1 MSDGRV
7 RSGKATSESMT
18 AEQRTAR
25 AKAGAAKRAELAALP
40 KASHRGEIKIGDV
53 EIPCAVLTDGTRVI
67 SELGVNA
74 TLGSSGGKN
83 YKLREK
89 HTHESDSGPLPLFIS
104 SKALQPFIYEAFEEK
119 DLMPI
124 EYVDGDKVNRGYSAI
139 ILPRV
144 CEVWL
149 RAKDAG
155 ALQSSQLPKAKKA
168 EILMRGL
175 AHIGIVAL
183 VDEATGYQ
191 AAREKDA
198 LAKIL
203 EAFVAKELRPW
214 IKTFPNSYYE
224 EIFRLYKLP
233 YPPASNRNWKPGFIG
248 TLTNNV
254 VYERLAPE
262 ILPEL
267 KKAAS
272 KAEKKAKLHQWLT
285 DDIGHPKLREHLAS
299 IVTLLKL
306 SDTPQDFK
314 NKVDRIHPAFGQT
327 YAMDF
332 DKSET

>member
-7 RSGKATSESMT
+7 RSGKATSEAMT
-18 AEQRTAR
+18 SEQRTAR

-40 KASHRGEIKIGDV
+40 KVTHKGEMKLGDSAIACFVLDDGRRVLSGRGLQDALQMVDDDTPNTQK
-53 EIPCAVLTDGTRVI
+53 
-67 SELGVNA
+67 S
-74 TLGSSGGKN
+74 GS
-83 YKLREK
+83 R
-89 HTHESDSGPLPLFIS
+89 LPRLFEN
-104 SKALQPFIYEAFEEK
+104 KALNPFIIKHIESGHFSPIICYNGEAKITGYEATMLS
-119 DLMPI
+119 DLC
-124 EYVDGDKVNRGYSAI
+124 DAI
-139 ILPRV
+139 LEARKNGKITTARLKIV
-144 CEVWL
+144 ANQC
-149 RAKDAG
+149 
-155 ALQSSQLPKAKKA
+155 
-168 EILMRGL
+168 EILMRGFARVGL
-175 AHIGIVAL
+175 IAL

-214 IKTFPNSYYE
+214 IKTFPNAYYE

-233 YPPASNRNWKPGFIG
+233 YPPKNNKNFKPGFIG

-272 KAEKKAKLHQWLT
+272 KAERKARLHQFLT

-306 SDTPQDFK
+306 SETPKDFIS
-314 NKVDRIHPAFGQT
+314 KVDRIHPAFGQT

-332 DKSET
+332 DKCET

>member
-7 RSGKATSESMT
+7 RSGKATSEAMT
-18 AEQRTAR
+18 AEQRIAR
-25 AKAGAAKRAELAALP
+25 ARAGAAKRAELAALP
-40 KASHRGEIKIGDV
+40 KSDFRGDILIG
-53 EIPCAVLTDGTRVI
+53 ETRIPCAVLNDGRRI
-67 SELGVNA
+67 LAEHGIIQALSDGGA
-74 TLGSSGGKN
+74 SGSSKRI
-83 YKLREK
+83 KK
-89 HTHESDSGPLPLFIS
+89 ASDGLAPTPVFLAAERL
-104 SKALQPFIYEAFEEK
+104 KPFITNELANG
-119 DLMPI
+119 LLSPI
-124 EYVDGDKVNRGYSAI
+124 EYLEKDKIVVGYDASV
-139 ILPRV
+139 LPVV
-144 CEVWL
+144 CEIWL
-149 RAKDAG
+149 KARDAG
-155 ALQSSQLPKAKKA
+155 VLQKQQMPKVQKA

-175 AHIGIVAL
+175 AHIGILAL

-191 AAREKDA
+191 AVREKDA

-214 IKTFPNSYYE
+214 IKTFPNAYYE

-233 YPPASNRNWKPGFIG
+233 YPPASNKNWKPGFIG

>member
-1 MSDGRV
+1 MADGRV
-7 RSGKATSESMT
+7 RSGKATSEVMT

-25 AKAGAAKRAELAALP
+25 AKAGAAKKAENAAMP
-40 KASHRGEIKIGDV
+40 KVTHKGEIVLGGVAMPCFVLSDGRRVLSGRGLQDALKMVDDTTPSTQKSGSRLPRLFENKSLYPFLSKHIEAGHFSPIICMDGSQKISGYEATILSDL
-53 EIPCAVLTDGTRVI
+53 CDAVLEARKEGVVI
-67 SELGVNA
+67 TS
-74 TLGSSGGKN
+74 
-83 YKLREK
+83 R
-89 HTHESDSGPLPLFIS
+89 
-104 SKALQPFIYEAFEEK
+104 
-119 DLMPI
+119 LMI
-124 EYVDGDKVNRGYSAI
+124 VADQ
-139 ILPRV
+139 
-144 CEVWL
+144 C
-149 RAKDAG
+149 
-155 ALQSSQLPKAKKA
+155 
-168 EILMRGL
+168 EILMRGFARVGL
-175 AHIGIVAL
+175 IAL

-214 IKTFPNSYYE
+214 MKTFPNAYYE

-233 YPPASNRNWKPGFIG
+233 YPPLNNKNWKPSFIG

-254 VYERLAPE
+254 VYERLAPD

-306 SDTPQDFK
+306 SNSPQDFK
-314 NKVDRIHPAFGQT
+314 DKVDRIHPAFGQT

-332 DKSET
+332 EKSDL